1 MTLES
6 ALLQAIG
13 EAMLAE
19 HGELV
24 VEIDV
29 EAMPAVWHHPDDVIQ
44 PVQLGD
50 VLIRPISVEC
60 TSDAAKILFRW

>member
-6 ALLQAIG
+6 ALLQVLG
-13 EAMLAE
+13 EAMFAE
-19 HGELV
+19 HGELA

-29 EAMPAVWHHPDDVIQ
+29 EALPAVWHHPDDVIQ

-50 VLIRPISVEC
+50 VLIRPISIEC
-60 TSDAAKILFRW
+60 TADAATILFRW

>member
-13 EAMLAE
+13 EAMLEE
-19 HGELV
+19 HGETAI
-24 VEIDV
+24 EIDV
-29 EAMPAVWHHPDDVIQ
+29 EALPAVWHRPDDVIQ

-50 VLIRPISVEC
+50 VLIRPISIEC
-60 TSDAAKILFRW
+60 TADAATILFRW